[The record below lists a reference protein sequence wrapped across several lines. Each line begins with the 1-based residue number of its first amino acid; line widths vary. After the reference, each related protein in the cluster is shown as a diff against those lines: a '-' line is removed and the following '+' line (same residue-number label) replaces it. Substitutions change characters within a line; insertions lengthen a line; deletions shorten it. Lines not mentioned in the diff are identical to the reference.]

1 MVEVRG
7 LEIGALECNMD
18 LVLFASSV
26 FSETFPQMSPVSTQ
40 ITLCHGEALHH
51 VSN

>member
-1 MVEVRG
+1 MRG
-7 LEIGALECNMD
+7 LEISALKCNMS
-18 LVLFASSV
+18 LVLFVSSV

-40 ITLCHGEALHH
+40 IAFCHGEALHH